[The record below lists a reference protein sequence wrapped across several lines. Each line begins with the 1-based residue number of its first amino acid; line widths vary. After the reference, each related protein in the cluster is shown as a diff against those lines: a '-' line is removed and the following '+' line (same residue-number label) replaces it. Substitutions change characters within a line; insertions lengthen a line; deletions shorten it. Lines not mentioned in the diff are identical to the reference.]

1 MKNYHSG
8 FIGIVLVIVVALA
21 VAGGGYYWYG
31 VNNAGITVEEAP
43 ETQLETEAAVTPT
56 TTTVTAT
63 TSATSPVGT
72 VNVSVTTDLATTN
85 NCSGANCFEQKFAA
99 CQPAT
104 TNVDAEGIAAVEY
117 KIIGPASGG
126 CQISFKYTKNPN
138 PDWENKELTCVINN
152 SASFQ
157 QSSQTLMTGI
167 FDGSANCRGPLLEV
181 IQSM

>member
-1 MKNYHSG
+1 MKNYRSG
-8 FIGIVLVIVVALA
+8 FIGIALVIVVALA

-31 VNNAGITVEEAP
+31 VNNAGITVEETP
-43 ETQLETEAAVTPT
+43 KTQLETEV
-56 TTTVTAT
+56 T

-85 NCSGANCFEQKFAA
+85 DCSGANCFEQKFAA

-117 KIIGPASGG
+117 KIVGPASGG

-181 IQSM
+181 LQSM